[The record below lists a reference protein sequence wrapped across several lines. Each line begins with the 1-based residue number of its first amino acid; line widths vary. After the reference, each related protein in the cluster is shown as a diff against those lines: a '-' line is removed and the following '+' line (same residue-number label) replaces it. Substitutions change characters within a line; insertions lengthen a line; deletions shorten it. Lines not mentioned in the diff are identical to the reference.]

1 MYAPTPAAAPE
12 PLARTTNLSQ
22 ELRPNLSRHRPT
34 ARNATC
40 HPTKFVPP
48 RNNAPAHIFFH
59 ALTSG
64 DENPNPRSH
73 SRRETRAFLLVTG
86 DHGRE
91 GTIACV
97 AFSASLERQ
106 APVEA
111 LLEARDHRVV
121 LEHVPSQSQRG
132 WIDEQESAKEPNDR
146 GHVGECACNPWVL
159 GGVRL
164 RRRLSGSEVSI

>member
-1 MYAPTPAAAPE
+1 MPQ
-12 PLARTTNLSQ
+12 PLLRRQNPSQ
-22 ELRPNLSRHRPT
+22 ELRTSRKNYVPT
-34 ARNATC
+34 YPATDPLLGTL
-40 HPTKFVPP
+40 HVTPQNSSVQETTPLPT
-48 RNNAPAHIFFH
+48 NIFFH